1 MAEDRG
7 WAGAVPELY
16 FDLIGRIPPGL
27 FLSIVLLVLF
37 ASDSQWFK
45 GDVSKI
51 EWKPSVF
58 AFILLIV
65 ASYSIGLLISPVGKR
80 INGGTWHSA
89 WKAAVRDE
97 IPLLKKAQPYLN
109 LDIQL
114 ENEGDWEK
122 LTPQQ
127 QGPFYRHMHEL
138 LKVNVPEAN
147 LLLPRLA
154 AELTFALNFIIAI
167 PLAFALL
174 LLRWAFLNWPIWRS
188 EVWRSPSVYVVPSI
202 LLLAFFSSRYSAK
215 ERTQHLVERHFA
227 FLGAYLNDRPSQLNR
242 ACK

>member
-1 MAEDRG
+1 MADDKG

-27 FLSIVLLVLF
+27 FLSLVLLIPF

-51 EWKPSVF
+51 DWSPSLI
-58 AFILLIV
+58 AFVLLFV

-80 INGGTWHSA
+80 INKGAWDSA
-89 WKAAVRDE
+89 WQVAARNE

-109 LDIQL
+109 LDIQFEDGGAW
-114 ENEGDWEK
+114 EN

-127 QGPFYRHMHEL
+127 RGLVYRHMHEL
-138 LKVNVPEAN
+138 LKVNLPEAK

-154 AELTFALNFIIAI
+154 AELTFALNFIIVI
-167 PLAFALL
+167 PLASALL
-174 LLRWAFLNWPIWRS
+174 FIHWTSLHWPVWHI
-188 EVWRSPSVYVVPSI
+188 EAWRSPNLYVATSI

-227 FLGAYLNDRPSQLNR
+227 FLGAYLNENQAPVG
-242 ACK
+242 K